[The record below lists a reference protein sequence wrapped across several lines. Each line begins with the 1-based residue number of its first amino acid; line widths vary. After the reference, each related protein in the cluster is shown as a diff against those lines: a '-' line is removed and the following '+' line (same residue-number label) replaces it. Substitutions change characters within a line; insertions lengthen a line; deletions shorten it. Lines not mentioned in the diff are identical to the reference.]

1 MGSFWATGVVVMVGR
16 KGSTQCL
23 HHVPGVS
30 ARVIRGQ
37 KNEDGM
43 REVAF
48 PYAGAGNGATYWDMV
63 VARSPRT
70 QSRLVRIRSIAA
82 RLRPGERD

>member
-48 PYAGAGNGATYWDMV
+48 PYAGAVTGLHIGIWWWPDLHAHRV
-63 VARSPRT
+63 VLS
-70 QSRLVRIRSIAA
+70 
-82 RLRPGERD
+82 G